1 MLRRP
6 PVVLSGR
13 RCPAGRRLSVRGG
26 GERRPYREPMAHQRV
41 LITGATSG
49 FGAGVALQLA
59 RSRFDVT
66 AAGET
71 WQQVTSLRERAAEEK
86 TNLDVIKLDLLEPVD
101 LAHAA
106 ELDVDI
112 LILNAAIQEAG
123 ALVDIPLDRVRRSFE
138 INVLAHLDLA
148 QRLIPGMMK
157 RKRGRI
163 IWMSSQAGL
172 MGVPFLGT
180 YSATKHAIEAI
191 ASTMKAELNL
201 FGIEVATVNPGLYR
215 TGFNETGAESYSQWA
230 SGRTVHI
237 PMPDAAPLMALQ
249 HDPQPMIDAIV
260 ELAKARKPTYRT
272 MLPDDAVLEA
282 KASQALGWTQKA

>member
-1 MLRRP
+1 
-6 PVVLSGR
+6 
-13 RCPAGRRLSVRGG
+13 
-26 GERRPYREPMAHQRV
+26 MARTRV

-59 RSRFDVT
+59 RHRFDVT
-66 AAGET
+66 ATGET
-71 WQQVTSLRERAAEEK
+71 WQQVTSLRERAADEK
-86 TNLDVIKLDLLEPVD
+86 TRLTVIKLDLLDAMD
-101 LAHAA
+101 LNHAA
-106 ELDVDI
+106 DRDVDV
-112 LILNAAIQEAG
+112 LILNAGVQESG
-123 ALVDIPLDRVRRSFE
+123 ALVDVPLERVRRSFE

-148 QRLIPGMMK
+148 QRLIPAMMK
-157 RKRGRI
+157 RKSGKI
-163 IWMSSQAGL
+163 VWMSSQAGL

-191 ASTMKAELNL
+191 ASTMKAELNP
-201 FGIEVATVNPGLYR
+201 FGVEVATVNPGLYR

-230 SGRTVHI
+230 SQRDVHV

-260 ELAKARKPTYRT
+260 ELVRARKPLYRT
-272 MLPDDAVLEA
+272 MLPEDAVLEA